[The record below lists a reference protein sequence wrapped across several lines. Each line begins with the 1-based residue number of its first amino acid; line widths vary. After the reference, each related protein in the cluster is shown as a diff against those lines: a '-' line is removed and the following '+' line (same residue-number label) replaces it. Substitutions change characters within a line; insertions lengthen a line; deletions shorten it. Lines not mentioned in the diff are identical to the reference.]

1 MKLFGSNETKING
14 IVASWEFVRG
24 VEVFPSSKRL
34 RRYSSSIL
42 QPEVSAFG
50 ARARSSPSSVDR
62 RSLSFSQFPPL
73 CSRADAILDFRWR
86 ESPSSSSGSAE
97 SNASDRALLDLD
109 MVGNVKNVTVPPFE
123 IFAKKISNLVSN

>member
-1 MKLFGSNETKING
+1 LTLNRK
-14 IVASWEFVRG
+14 
-24 VEVFPSSKRL
+24 
-34 RRYSSSIL
+34 
-42 QPEVSAFG
+42 SALST
-50 ARARSSPSSVDR
+50 RARVPPLPPSIEDLSPFPR
-62 RSLSFSQFPPL
+62 FPPL